1 MVKIYSA
8 KHIEDLLPDD
18 SDDTDYDEADRII
31 KPKTIILYYNFFQ
44 YPARIK
50 YLKRV
55 LKEIYFEKLY
65 ENMIS
70 CEKNDYI
77 LNLKI

>member
-31 KPKTIILYYNFFQ
+31 KPKTIILYYNFFK

>member
-8 KHIEDLLPDD
+8 KHIEDLLSED
-18 SDDTDYDEADRII
+18 SDDTDYDESDRII
-31 KPKTIILYYNFFQ
+31 KPKKTRPYYNFFQ

-55 LKEIYFEKLY
+55 LKEKYCEKL
-65 ENMIS
+65 S
-70 CEKNDYI
+70 KND
-77 LNLKI
+77 LNI

>member
-1 MVKIYSA
+1 MIKIYSS

-18 SDDTDYDEADRII
+18 SNDTDYDENDRII
-31 KPKTIILYYNFFQ
+31 KPKKNIIKYKFFQ

-55 LKEIYFEKLY
+55 LKEKYFEKLY
-65 ENMIS
+65 ENTIS
-70 CEKNDYI
+70 CEKN
-77 LNLKI
+77 NL

>member
-1 MVKIYSA
+1 MIKIYSS

-55 LKEIYFEKLY
+55 LKEIYFEKLL
-65 ENMIS
+65 
-70 CEKNDYI
+70 KNVNVLQKNNI
-77 LNLKI
+77 TI

>member
-1 MVKIYSA
+1 MIKIYSA
-8 KHIEDLLPDD
+8 KHIEDLLTED

-70 CEKNDYI
+70 CED
-77 LNLKI
+77 LN